1 MGMKIGTL
9 REIGAK
15 KGDVV
20 TFADEIDYKFT
31 VDRIGVGTVYGR
43 SVQGDTSYDDNWL
56 LDGSDNWRIVS
67 ADAPTGP
74 VRTVTRTTR
83 EIVPGVYGMVKV
95 TTCPSSPLGVVGI
108 NLTYDGW
115 WTAAELRAAIAT
127 LTEIAQALEDS

>member
-1 MGMKIGTL
+1 MGLKIGTL

-56 LDGSDNWRIVS
+56 LDGSDNWRIVQP
-67 ADAPTGP
+67 DAPTGP

-83 EIVPGVYGMVKV
+83 EIVPGVYDG
-95 TTCPSSPLGVVGI
+95 LDVGQAVDGHVFI
-108 NLTYDGW
+108 AMGIHRVDAEAIDALIAHLTVIRD
-115 WTAAELRAAIAT
+115 
-127 LTEIAQALEDS
+127 ALEDV